1 MQPEIAILGGGIAGL
16 SLASF
21 INASS
26 VVLEKETAV
35 GGLSRSFGLNGIS
48 YDIGPHIIF
57 SRNKEV
63 LDLHSS
69 LIRTNR
75 IRRSNQI
82 FFKGRYV
89 KYPFEN
95 DLSALDAVDRDYC
108 LNEFL
113 ENPYASYKPGNMQQF
128 FLSVF
133 GEGITRLYL
142 QPYNEKIWKF
152 DPSCMDT
159 QMVERIPKPP
169 KEDVIKSAAG
179 IATEG
184 YTHQLYFH
192 YPSAGGF
199 QSLVDAYR
207 EKAVRNGS
215 KIEVG
220 AQIREIGKADGDWVV
235 STDKG
240 EVRAK
245 QLINCMPIHELL
257 KVLPPPED
265 VKTALQKLLYNS
277 IYIVVVQVK
286 RDNIGDHFALYIP
299 EKDII
304 FHRLSK
310 LNFLGE
316 AYKLPGTGSTL
327 LAEVTF
333 RPGSYLGSISEAAI
347 VERVTSDLVKLGF
360 IKHDDIVDVAV
371 RFEHYAYVIY
381 DLDHRRNV
389 DTVLAYLRGLGIAS
403 VGRFA
408 EFEYL
413 NTDGVVERTLALA
426 RKVNAVTVPRE
437 SAGLR

>member
-1 MQPEIAILGGGIAGL
+1 MNIDTLILGGGIAGL

-21 INASS
+21 LDRQALVI
-26 VVLEKETAV
+26 ERDKTV
-35 GGLSRSFGLNGIS
+35 GGLSRSYSLNGIV

-57 SRNKEV
+57 SKNKEV
-63 LDLHSS
+63 LDLHTS
-69 LIRTNR
+69 LIPTNQ

-95 DLSALDAVDRDYC
+95 DLAALDPADRDYC

-113 ENPYASYKPGNMQQF
+113 VNPYEDYKPSNMLQF

-169 KEDVIKSAAG
+169 KEDVIKSANG
-179 IATEG
+179 VPTEG

-192 YPSAGGF
+192 YPRSGGF
-199 QSLVDAYR
+199 QSMIDAYR
-207 EKAVRNGS
+207 DSAVSRGQR
-215 KIEVG
+215 IETGV
-220 AQIREIGKADGDWVV
+220 EIQGMTRAGDEWQVATDGGVI
-235 STDKG
+235 S
-240 EVRAK
+240 AK
-245 QLINCMPIHELL
+245 QMINCMPLHELFRYL
-257 KVLPPPED
+257 TPPTEISE
-265 VKTALQKLLYNS
+265 TLNKLLYNS
-277 IYIVVVQVK
+277 IYIVIVQVK
-286 RDNIGDHFALYIP
+286 RDRIGDHFALYIP
-299 EKDII
+299 EKDIV

-316 AYKLPGTGSTL
+316 EYQLPGTGTTL
-327 LAEVTF
+327 MAEVTF
-333 RPGSYLGSISEAAI
+333 RPGSHLASISQSRV
-347 VERVTSDLVKLGF
+347 VEQVTRDLAKLGF
-360 IKHDDIVDVAV
+360 IDLEDIVDTAI
-371 RFEHYAYVIY
+371 RFEPYAYVIY
-381 DLDHRRNV
+381 DLDHRKNV
-389 DTVLAYLRGLGIAS
+389 NAILNYLSGIGISS

-413 NTDGVVERTLALA
+413 NTDGVVERTLKLA
-426 RKVNAVTVPRE
+426 RQINA
-437 SAGLR
+437 SAEPSKAVSG